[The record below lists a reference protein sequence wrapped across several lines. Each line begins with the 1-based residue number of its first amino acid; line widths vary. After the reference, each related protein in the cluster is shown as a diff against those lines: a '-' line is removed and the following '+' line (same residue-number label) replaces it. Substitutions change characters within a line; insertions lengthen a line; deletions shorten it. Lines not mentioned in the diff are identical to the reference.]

1 MDAAAA
7 GRQAAQRDDPRAL
20 CRAQQRQQVCGWRE
34 VSEMVAAELQFEAV
48 GSGNAFRWGHD
59 AGVVDQQVDRP
70 PVSHELFPQRGDG
83 RQR

>member
-1 MDAAAA
+1 MRPRRAAKLLNETTLARCAA
-7 GRQAAQRDDPRAL
+7 RNSGSRCA
-20 CRAQQRQQVCGWRE
+20 
-34 VSEMVAAELQFEAV
+34 VSAKCPMVAAELQFEAV